1 MLIIIISI
9 LIAITIVIK
18 IKKNCIDD
26 DFTGVM
32 CGITIS
38 IILILFFHMI
48 TYPIKLEKS
57 NITTTQK
64 IIATKYDSRVEGEIS
79 GGVFF
84 RRCRI
89 DEVDYYFYLTET
101 AGIYKQEKILA
112 DNTVIKETHGQPRV
126 VKKKQYIQNGIPNWI
141 RIKFYQ
147 QKKVSESDTL
157 FVPEGTISYCTKFE
171 IF

>member
-26 DFTGVM
+26 DFSGVM
-32 CGITIS
+32 CGIAIS
-38 IILILFFHMI
+38 IILILFFQMI
-48 TYPIKLEKS
+48 TYPIKLEKQT
-57 NITTTQK
+57 ITTTQK
-64 IIATKYDSRVEGEIS
+64 IIATKYDSRVEGIQ
-79 GGVFF
+79 
-84 RRCRI
+84 RRII

-112 DNTVIKETHGQPRV
+112 NNTVIKETHGQTRV

-141 RIKFYQ
+141 RFNFYQ
-147 QKKVSESDTL
+147 PRKVYESDTL
-157 FVPEGTISYCTKFE
+157 YVPEGTVSYCTKFE